1 MPNEIMKL
9 FGILK
14 GRKINIGMWQLII
27 TWEVNAVKLMT
38 KNDNNQHREIKTT
51 SFSPSFQLLS
61 RNGQYDQT
69 LYN

>member
-1 MPNEIMKL
+1 M

-14 GRKINIGMWQLII
+14 GKKINIGMWWLII

-38 KNDNNQHREIKTT
+38 KNDNNQHREIKT
-51 SFSPSFQLLS
+51 SFLPSSQLLS
-61 RNGQYDQT
+61 RNAQYDQT

>member
-14 GRKINIGMWQLII
+14 SRKINIGMWQLII

-38 KNDNNQHREIKTT
+38 KNDNNQHREIKT
-51 SFSPSFQLLS
+51 SFSPSSQLLS